1 MNRNRIILIL
11 QAVICVLLAVV
22 LAAGAVCICRDGLA
36 RKAENPL
43 ENVYTPENTAGL
55 FTAALPLLIVFIL
68 LLAIGL
74 ALGVKDPK
82 ADRPAG
88 PSGPVKPAAGPGNR
102 KTLQAV
108 FVVMAAGFIAAGIL
122 NGSVGD
128 VLIKAIHI
136 CTECIGLG

>member
-1 MNRNRIILIL
+1 MNRNRVILIM
-11 QAVICVLLAVV
+11 QAAVCVLLAVL
-22 LAAGAVCICRDGLA
+22 LAAGAVCICLDGLA

-43 ENVYTPENTAGL
+43 ENVYTPENMAGL
-55 FTAALPLLIVFIL
+55 ITAAIPLVIIFFVL
-68 LLAIGL
+68 LVIGL
-74 ALGVKDPK
+74 ALGVKDPG

-88 PSGPVKPAAGPGNR
+88 PSGPVKPAAGAKNR
-102 KTLQAV
+102 KILQTA